1 MPQFLITSPDGKKFK
16 VNAPEGATREDALAK
31 IKAQYQAPKQEQ
43 LIENVEVPLE
53 DFKGEQ
59 PQSKPQ
65 PQDSSWTQTM
75 KARGADLAD
84 VVDRYKQGE
93 QTLPETIYQGG
104 MKATIGTVGDV
115 VGEGL
120 SAVTPDLVKEKLEP
134 VAKFI
139 VEQPLTQEAMKA
151 FSELSPRAQANLEA
165 TGLLPVGFVAR
176 SIGKGVKSVA
186 QSAPVQ
192 SAIKAVD
199 KKLYSVGE
207 SLEEGAKAIT
217 ADNKLASATNTI
229 LPKETAKKGT
239 ENAKRMISKGGF
251 NDRFEYDPT
260 AFEKDIAK
268 NLVDTTDFK
277 KGQPLRRTMV
287 QIKEAREGIAKD
299 LQATLEK
306 SDVAFQQTEL
316 DNVLMKAV
324 SEIDD
329 LSLVGDS
336 EKLAEKYLNRA
347 QKIYAKNNMT
357 PAGLLKSRKEFDRLV
372 EDGKKA
378 YAFDSNEAKALNKV
392 VATIRTKMND
402 FLSEKVPD
410 VSVKDK
416 LRKQHLLYE
425 AENNIAPKAAKE
437 GKTRLERGTNKALET
452 VKKRQEALG
461 VAALT
466 FGTSYLGAAQLFST
480 PVAAAV
486 GAGATAVA
494 LRKLLLKNPRLK
506 MVAGKALKSLGK
518 KGNLKDLAPNE
529 QKLIADELKL
539 LPPPTNA
546 GD

>member
-1 MPQFLITSPDGKKFK
+1 MPQFLITAPDGKKFK

-31 IKAQYQAPKQEQ
+31 IKAQYQAPSLQR
-43 LIENVEVPLE
+43 EVSNSKIPSEGSEVLQ
-53 DFKGEQ
+53 Q
-59 PQSKPQ
+59 PE
-65 PQDSSWTQTM
+65 QDSSWAQTM

-84 VVDRYKQGE
+84 VVNRYQTGE
-93 QTLPETIYQGG
+93 QGLPSTVYQGALKST
-104 MKATIGTVGDV
+104 MGTVGDV
-115 VGEGL
+115 LGEGL
-120 SAVTPDLVKEKLEP
+120 AAATPDAVKEKLMPIAE
-134 VAKFI
+134 FI
-139 VEQPLTQEAMKA
+139 AEQPLTQAAVDK
-151 FSELSPRAQANLEA
+151 FKSLSPEMQANLEA
-165 TGLLPVGFVAR
+165 TGLLPIGFVA
-176 SIGKGVKSVA
+176 SALGKGARVLGSSQPVKK
-186 QSAPVQ
+186 
-192 SAIKAVD
+192 AISAVD

-207 SLEEGAKAIT
+207 SLEEGAKETILE
-217 ADNKLASATNTI
+217 NKLASATNTI
-229 LPKETAKKGT
+229 LPKETAKKGA
-239 ENAKRMISKGGF
+239 ENAKRMVSKGGF

-268 NLVDTTDFK
+268 NLIDTTDFK

-306 SDVAFQQTEL
+306 SDVVFQQTEL

-347 QKIYAKNNMT
+347 QKIYAKNSMT

-410 VSVKDK
+410 VGVKDK

-425 AENNIAPKAAKE
+425 AENNVAPKAAKE
-437 GKTRLERGTNKALET
+437 GKTRLERGTNKALEA

-466 FGTSYLGAAQLFST
+466 FGTSYLGAAQLFSA

-486 GAGATAVA
+486 GAGATVVA

-518 KGNLKDLAPNE
+518 KGDLKGLTPDE
-529 QKLIADELKL
+529 QKLIAEELKL
-539 LPPPTNA
+539 LPPPTNT
-546 GD
+546 GE